1 MQRQTGTEPPAESA
15 EQPAIKQ
22 EKPVLKGKSWKVGS
36 MNSAAKTQTLISMS
50 KATRDIE
57 ARSLEN
63 EIDNS
68 FVPKFTQGE
77 TYDPFDFSLTKLRI
91 DQRNQY
97 NNSNSTS
104 RRIYKGVG
112 GRGFGG
118 ASRFNGRDPLDFWR
132 YPEVLTDFITTNGKI
147 IPGHSLGN
155 NGKTQRRVAKAIR
168 RARAA
173 GLLSYFHPVN
183 RHL

>member
-1 MQRQTGTEPPAESA
+1 M
-15 EQPAIKQ
+15 KQ
-22 EKPVLKGKSWKVGS
+22 DKPVLKGKSWKVGNMGS
-36 MNSAAKTQTLISMS
+36 GAKTQTLINMS

-63 EIDNS
+63 EIDSS
-68 FVPKFTQGE
+68 FVPRFTQGE

-97 NNSNSTS
+97 NNSTSTS

-112 GRGFGG
+112 GRGISGS
-118 ASRFNGRDPLDFWR
+118 SRFNGRDPLDFWR

-147 IPGHSLGN
+147 IPGYSLGH